1 MEQLNGVSKLKS
13 VNCGYRNHDFKPT
26 GKREAHRQGYDLVIF
41 TEFECTK
48 CGISTS
54 WEVTN

>member
-1 MEQLNGVSKLKS
+1 MKAI
-13 VNCGYRNHDFKPT
+13 NCGYRNHDFKPT
-26 GKREAHRQGYDLVIF
+26 GKTEYNPTYDTIF

-54 WEVTN
+54 WEVSE

>member
-1 MEQLNGVSKLKS
+1 MKA

-26 GKREAHRQGYDLVIF
+26 GRTFICDGGVIT
-41 TEFECTK
+41 TEFECTN

-54 WEVTN
+54 WEVSQ

>member
-1 MEQLNGVSKLKS
+1 MKA

-26 GKREAHRQGYDLVIF
+26 GKKEVVYGYSTMVY

-54 WEVTN
+54 WEVSE

>member
-1 MEQLNGVSKLKS
+1 MTQ

-26 GKREAHRQGYDLVIF
+26 GRKEAEFSFYGHGVTIL

-54 WEVTN
+54 WEE

>member
-1 MEQLNGVSKLKS
+1 MKA

-26 GKREAHRQGYDLVIF
+26 GRTSLICDGGVIT
-41 TEFECTK
+41 TEFECSK

-54 WEVTN
+54 WEVSK

>member
-1 MEQLNGVSKLKS
+1 MKA

-26 GKREAHRQGYDLVIF
+26 GRKEGVY

-54 WEVTN
+54 WESEGETLEEISDSI

>member
-1 MEQLNGVSKLKS
+1 MINLNPVC
-13 VNCGYRNHDFKPT
+13 VYREHDFKPT
-26 GKREAHRQGYDLVIF
+26 GRKEYRGPVIL
-41 TEFECTK
+41 TEFECSK